1 MSVTLPFAPPS
12 SQRGLSTI
20 GIVLRDFRLG
30 GSERVAIGLANYWSS
45 CGLAVVLVVARDQGP
60 LKSHVHPSVGIIDC
74 GMSPHMGDKMLAW
87 ALAWQARKCFARYAI
102 DACYV
107 PGNSHWPVLP
117 ALATLGRSRRPVT
130 LAQISSPVCREGRT
144 RLGQMRYDWRMRALL
159 RHADRVTTLSEPLA
173 DETMA
178 IIGSKMVDVVPLPAL
193 WDEEEGLVPVP
204 DETMTILAAGR
215 LTAIKG
221 FDGLIR
227 AFRLVRDRHA
237 GAKLVICGEGE
248 ERPRLEALIE
258 ELDLTEAVTLTGYVP
273 SIRPYLQRARVFT
286 LTSHL
291 ESFGAVLLEA
301 LAAGRQIVATRCSPA
316 VENLI
321 VSPLAGRSVP
331 TRDVPAL
338 ADALSDI
345 LDEAPPPCE
354 ALAQLVKPFHV
365 SHGGRLFL
373 SLMQAGRDRD
383 AGFRD
388 GMRAVF

>member
-1 MSVTLPFAPPS
+1 MFLDLSLSSPS

-45 CGLAVVLVVARDQGP
+45 CGLAVVMVVARDQGP
-60 LKSHVHPSVGIIDC
+60 LRAHVHSSVGIIDC
-74 GMSPHMGDKMLAW
+74 GMSRHMGDKVLAW

-117 ALATLGRSRRPVT
+117 ALATLGRSRKPFT
-130 LAQISSPVCREGRT
+130 LAQISSPVCHEGRT
-144 RLGQMRYDWRMRALL
+144 RLGQKRYDWRMRALL
-159 RHADRVTTLSEPLA
+159 RYADHVTTLSEPLA
-173 DETMA
+173 HETMA
-178 IIGSKMVDVVPLPAL
+178 IIGSKTVDVVPLPAL

-204 DETMTILAAGR
+204 AEAMTIVAAGR

-237 GAKLVICGEGE
+237 GAKLVLCGEGE
-248 ERPRLEALIE
+248 ERPKLEALIE

-273 SIRPYLQRARVFT
+273 SIRPYLQCARVFT

-301 LAAGRQIVATRCSPA
+301 LAAGRQIVATQCSPA
-316 VENLI
+316 VETLI
-321 VSPLAGRSVP
+321 ASPLAGRSVP
-331 TRDVPAL
+331 TRDIPAL
-338 ADALSDI
+338 AAALSDI

-354 ALAQLVKPFHV
+354 VLAQLVKPFHV

-373 SLMQAGRDRD
+373 SFMEAGCDR
-383 AGFRD
+383 GMSCKD
-388 GMRAVF
+388 GMRMAF